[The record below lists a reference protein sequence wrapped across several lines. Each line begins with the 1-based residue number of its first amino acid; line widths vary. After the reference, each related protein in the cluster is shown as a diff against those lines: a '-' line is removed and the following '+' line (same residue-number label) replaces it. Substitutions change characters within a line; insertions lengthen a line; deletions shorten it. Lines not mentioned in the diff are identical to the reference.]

1 MRARI
6 AILLAVAVLTGGLGG
21 CGAND
26 ESQVRDTLATLAR
39 ATAHKDYRTLC
50 RKVLR
55 PRRWCGGSPP
65 IGLPCE
71 RAMGIGLGN
80 VRAPRLKVLSVKVD
94 GGQADAQVRSSAR
107 GEKSSVDTV
116 HLIKEDGHWRV
127 SSLIT
132 PQAPTF
138 TTDEAPGGAS
148 WP

>member
-1 MRARI
+1 MRSRI
-6 AILLAVAVLTGGLGG
+6 AIPLAVAVLTAGLGG
-21 CGAND
+21 CGSSD

-39 ATAHKDYRTLC
+39 ATSHKDYKTLC
-50 RKVLR
+50 RKVFARVLVQR
-55 PRRWCGGSPP
+55 VTS

-132 PQAPTF
+132 PQAPH
-138 TTDEAPGGAS
+138 
-148 WP
+148 